1 MAQDWRADSRFFSLE
16 ERLKYAPVPPKL
28 YLRNLVARR
37 LKKGERELHFLD
49 RLVRPGSVA
58 IDVGANKG
66 LYAWLLSR
74 IAAEVK
80 AFEPNPKM
88 YAQLARSVPR
98 NVETFE
104 VGLSDKAG
112 EAELIL
118 PIHRNGR
125 YSNQG
130 GSLQEAKY
138 MSGKEVQRWPV
149 RQERLDAF
157 GFTDV
162 SFIKIDVEGFEMEVI
177 AGAAETL
184 RRDRPVLLVEIDESQ
199 NGVPLHDAIA
209 QIEAFGYETF
219 CAVGS
224 DLVPFAAGP
233 GIAAPTNNFIFRP
246 AA

>member
-1 MAQDWRADSRFFSLE
+1 VAQDWRADPRFFSFE
-16 ERLKYAPVPPKL
+16 ERVKYALVPPRL

-98 NVETFE
+98 NVDTFE
-104 VGLSDKAG
+104 VALSDAAG
-112 EAELIL
+112 KAELIL

-138 MSGKEVQRWPV
+138 MGGKDVQRWPV
-149 RQERLDAF
+149 RQERLDEY

-209 QIEAFGYETF
+209 RIEAFGYRTF
-219 CAVGS
+219 CVAG
-224 DLVPFAAGP
+224 DELAPFAAGP